1 MANENEIMT
10 DAPVKEKFSFSP
22 VIISDLWKG
31 FLKFWWVALA
41 LSILFCSLMFIKS
54 KFNFRP
60 QYTVSATFTVNTET
74 LSLNGEGIPSYSYV
88 YDNATATQLAD
99 TFPYILSSN
108 ILTEAICHELQI
120 DYVPVSLSA
129 SAVSTTNMFVLTAVG
144 SDPDMTYNVLKS
156 AMNNYPTAAKYL
168 VGNVRLSPI
177 TEPEYPEEP
186 SNKFSYK
193 TALEGFGLG
202 FILGALW
209 IFIYATY
216 RKTVKTKADVL
227 EKLKLTVLG
236 SLPEVKFK
244 MYREQKIDTRVL
256 ISNENVGSGFR
267 ESVRIF
273 RNSFLHLINDDQKV
287 IMVTS
292 TAPGEGKSTCAANIA
307 LTLKDTAKKVL
318 IVDGDLRNPSVGK
331 LLDKSV
337 IEAEE
342 KETEDIADVNTE
354 ENTSD
359 AGEEQGPEYLI
370 TELED
375 LGISYLHF
383 NQKSIHYWKVMNV
396 DYLKKLFDSLRD
408 NYDYIIVDTPPC
420 GLLSDTMVIAQ
431 ACDCII
437 YVILQDT
444 VRINKISRSLDVLL
458 TVDAPVLGAV
468 VNGARAGLAGYG
480 DDYGYGYSNY
490 DRYKSYARYGYG
502 ENAEN
507 EDKSEINEQ

>member
-1 MANENEIMT
+1 MANENEIVT
-10 DAPVKEKFSFSP
+10 DAPVKEKFRFSP
-22 VIISDLWKG
+22 VLISDLWKG

-41 LSILFCSLMFIKS
+41 LSVLFCSLMFIKS

-129 SAVSTTNMFVLTAVG
+129 KAVSTTNMFVLTAVG

-216 RKTVKTKADVL
+216 RKTVKTKSDVI

-244 MYREQKIDTRVL
+244 MYREQKIDTRVI
-256 ISNENVGSGFR
+256 ISNDKVGSGFR

-318 IVDGDLRNPSVGK
+318 IIDGDLRNPSVGK
-331 LLDKSV
+331 LLDDSV
-337 IEAEE
+337 RAAEE
-342 KETEDIADVNTE
+342 
-354 ENTSD
+354 S
-359 AGEEQGPEYLI
+359 GEEEKQEEKKPEEIEDNGPDYYI
-370 TELED
+370 TELEN

-383 NQKSIHYWKVMNV
+383 NQKSIHYWKIMNV
-396 DYLKKLFDSLRD
+396 DYLKQLFDSLRD
-408 NYDYIIVDTPPC
+408 SYDYIIVDTPPC

-431 ACDCII
+431 ASDCII

-444 VRINKISRSLDVLL
+444 VRLNKISRSLDVLL

-468 VNGARAGLAGYG
+468 VNGARSGLAGYG

-502 ENAEN
+502 ESAETAEEASASDSDN
-507 EDKSEINEQ
+507 K